1 MKRLTD
7 TQKTEIRGLRASGYG
22 YGTIAQQLSL
32 PRETVRS
39 FCVRNNKANEP
50 RTGITG
56 TRTDSLAPHGLK
68 PHNPSTDSLAPHD
81 LSAENA
87 SEFRSGNTVFI
98 IKTGYSE
105 TASETLEQ
113 KLKKLI
119 LADASKP
126 SESYPFV
133 QNY

>member
-39 FCVRNNKANEP
+39 FCVRNNKADE
-50 RTGITG
+50 THAGITDSIG
-56 TRTDSLAPHGLK
+56 TDGQRSDSLTPHGLK
-68 PHNPSTDSLAPHD
+68 S
-81 LSAENA
+81 ENA

>member
-39 FCVRNNKANEP
+39 FCVRNNKADE
-50 RTGITG
+50 THAGITDSIG
-56 TRTDSLAPHGLK
+56 TDSLRTDSLTPHGLK
-68 PHNPSTDSLAPHD
+68 S
-81 LSAENA
+81 ENA

>member
-1 MKRLTD
+1 MNRLTD

-39 FCVRNNKANEP
+39 FCVRNNKADETHAGITDSIGTDSMRTDGP
-50 RTGITG
+50 RTDG
-56 TRTDSLAPHGLK
+56 LAPHGLK
-68 PHNPSTDSLAPHD
+68 S
-81 LSAENA
+81 ENA

>member
-7 TQKTEIRGLRASGYG
+7 TQKSEIRGLRASGYG

-32 PRETVRS
+32 SRETVRS
-39 FCVRNNKANEP
+39 FCVRNNKADEP
-50 RTGITG
+50 CAGITDSTG
-56 TRTDSLAPHGLK
+56 TDGLR
-68 PHNPSTDSLAPHD
+68 TDSLAPHD

>member
-1 MKRLTD
+1 VKRLTD

-39 FCVRNNKANEP
+39 FCVRNNKADE
-50 RTGITG
+50 THAGITDSIG
-56 TRTDSLAPHGLK
+56 TDSLRTDSLTPHGLK
-68 PHNPSTDSLAPHD
+68 S
-81 LSAENA
+81 ENA

>member
-1 MKRLTD
+1 VQRLTD
-7 TQKTEIRGLRASGYG
+7 TQKTAIRNLRASGYG
-22 YGTIAQQLSL
+22 YGAIAQQLSL
-32 PRETVRS
+32 SRETVRS
-39 FCVRNNKANEP
+39 FCVRNNKADEP
-50 RTGITG
+50 CAGITDSTG
-56 TRTDSLAPHGLK
+56 TDGPITDGPRA
-68 PHNPSTDSLAPHD
+68 DSLAPHD